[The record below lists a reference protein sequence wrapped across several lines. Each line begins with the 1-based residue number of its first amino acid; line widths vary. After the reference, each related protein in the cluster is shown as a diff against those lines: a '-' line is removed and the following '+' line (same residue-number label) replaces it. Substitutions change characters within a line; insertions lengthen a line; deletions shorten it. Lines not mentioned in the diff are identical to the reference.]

1 MIQKKQKKRFSSKKM
16 TGVIA
21 QALDDRAGKWVD
33 LPFAADEL
41 GEIMSCVV
49 CTEPYYGDD
58 ASRLPHETC
67 VHGHTCCVDCYARLN
82 RSSIGTV
89 SCPIC
94 RTSTSTS
101 RLRVLGETDGILGML
116 VLRNRLRWAC
126 AARCGFSGRLAVV
139 RAHTSKCARA
149 LVPCALC
156 DAHVAR
162 GALETHL
169 ATEHA
174 RAVVRVRA
182 GRARE
187 LFGPS
192 APSAPTGPQAIQA
205 PMVLMLPLGVS
216 VVVRPEPT
224 GVAVSVVSAGHV
236 EHEPTLVELELALF
250 RSSAAA
256 ECCQCFDV
264 LALART
270 GRTEHAVFS
279 APPNLVCATFRVP
292 LHTVPAF
299 GLVRVGGVVAVHVVG
314 DALGESMLA
323 PVRHGAT
330 PYAMASNVMVGIVEA
345 RVNER
350 CWVREPGTGVCKV
363 GTVVRQT
370 DGTSIVRTN
379 GSIVETPRVL
389 CGAIAR
395 GA

>member
-1 MIQKKQKKRFSSKKM
+1 M

-33 LPFAADEL
+33 LPFAPDEL

-58 ASRLPHETC
+58 AARLPHETC
-67 VHGHTCCVDCYARLN
+67 IHGHTCCVDCYARLA
-82 RSSIGTV
+82 RSSVGAV

-94 RTSTSTS
+94 RTSTATS

-162 GALETHL
+162 GALESHL
-169 ATEHA
+169 MSEHA
-174 RAVVRVRA
+174 RAVVRLRA

-187 LFGPS
+187 LYGPT
-192 APSAPTGPQAIQA
+192 APTGPTAPMGPSAPTGPL
-205 PMVLMLPLGVS
+205 VLLLPLGVS
-216 VVVRPEPT
+216 VVVRPEP
-224 GVAVSVVSAGHV
+224 GGLAVSVVSAGHF
-236 EHEPTLVELELALF
+236 EHEPMLIELELALF
-250 RSSAAA
+250 SGGGA
-256 ECCQCFDV
+256 CQCIDV
-264 LALART
+264 LALARS
-270 GRTEHAVFS
+270 GRTEHAAFH

-299 GLVRVGGVVAVHVVG
+299 GLVRMGGVVAVHVVG

-350 CWVREPGTGVCKV
+350 CWVREPGTGVCKI

-389 CGAIAR
+389 CGAVAH

>member
-1 MIQKKQKKRFSSKKM
+1 M

-33 LPFAADEL
+33 LPFAAEEL

-49 CTEPYYGDD
+49 CTEPYYGEDS
-58 ASRLPHETC
+58 ARLPHETC
-67 VHGHTCCVDCYARLN
+67 VHGHTCCVDCYARLA
-82 RSSIGTV
+82 RSAVGCV
-89 SCPIC
+89 ACPMC
-94 RTSTSTS
+94 RTSTATS

-126 AARCGFSGRLAVV
+126 AARCGFSGRLGVV

-162 GALETHL
+162 GALEAHL
-169 ATEHA
+169 VSQHA
-174 RAVVRVRA
+174 RATVRVRA
-182 GRARE
+182 GRARD
-187 LFGPS
+187 LASLASPR
-192 APSAPTGPQAIQA
+192 
-205 PMVLMLPLGVS
+205 VLLLPLGVS

-224 GVAVSVVSAGHV
+224 GVAVSVVSAGHL
-236 EHEPTLVELELALF
+236 EHEPPLIELELALF
-250 RSSAAA
+250 RSDASAA
-256 ECCQCFDV
+256 ECCQCIDV
-264 LALART
+264 LSLARS
-270 GRTEHAVFS
+270 GNTEHAAFS
-279 APPNLVCATFRVP
+279 TMPNLVSATFRVP
-292 LHTVPAF
+292 LYTVPAL
-299 GLVRVGGVVAVHVVG
+299 GLVRVGGVTAVHIVG

-323 PVRHGAT
+323 PTRNGAS

-379 GSIVETPRVL
+379 GSIMETPRVL
-389 CGAIAR
+389 CGAMAQ
-395 GA
+395 GT